1 MNLSAF
7 AYVHVGS
14 ILLIPYLYF
23 MIRDTSRDDYPLSDF
38 MSTLHDEAEQPLIG
52 HLNHDISQ
60 IEPPKAANGKRD
72 YRAIARF
79 VGCCVSATSLGWHD
93 GCIGALIPYLQLYY
107 GDVTDEKVSLVF
119 IGSFTGYSLAS
130 ILNVAMSSRLALGRL
145 IILGAVIQ
153 AVASMIIT
161 LRPPFIA
168 IAVCYVMAGF
178 GLALQDTQ
186 LNTYVARLPGAATKL
201 GIVHAAYGVGAL
213 LSPTIATL
221 LMQAKIAPPLFYIT
235 NLAWCVASVA
245 ALLTGFGISG
255 RTSLKAP
262 SQATSSG
269 GMNEEIA
276 SLKTVV
282 SSRTVWAAMLFNS
295 LYCGTES
302 GEAGWIVTFLMRE
315 RDGGAASG
323 YASAAF
329 YCGLTSS
336 RVMLLPLTTYITE
349 KRAVALYAVI
359 ALAMQVLIWTSPL
372 FIVDFMAIATC
383 GFVMGPIYPI
393 TVSLVTQAT
402 PHGYHPGALS
412 LVACLGQSGGA
423 LFPFIVGSLADKYGI
438 KVLQPVLVTLFVLM
452 ILLWQLM
459 PSPKSGL
466 RLAPKN
472 AANEEDVDS
481 NDHES

>member
-1 MNLSAF
+1 MSAF
-7 AYVHVGS
+7 
-14 ILLIPYLYF
+14 
-23 MIRDTSRDDYPLSDF
+23 
-38 MSTLHDEAEQPLIG
+38 HDEAEQPLIG
-52 HLNHDISQ
+52 GGPNYDISQ
-60 IEPPKAANGKRD
+60 LEPPRAADGKRD
-72 YRAIARF
+72 YRAIARL
-79 VGCCVSATSLGWHD
+79 VGCCVSAASVGWHD

-107 GDVTDEKVSLVF
+107 GNVTDEKVSLVF

-130 ILNVAMSSRLALGRL
+130 LLNVSMSSRLALGRL
-145 IILGAVIQ
+145 IILGATIQ
-153 AVASMIIT
+153 GVASAIIT

-201 GIVHAAYGVGAL
+201 GIVHASYGVGAL

-221 LMQAKIAPPLFYIT
+221 LMQAKVPPPLFYFT
-235 NLAWCVASVA
+235 NLAWCVTSIA
-245 ALLTGFGISG
+245 ALLAGFGISG
-255 RTSLKAP
+255 RATLKRQSQSTS
-262 SQATSSG
+262 TVVR
-269 GMNEEIA
+269 NEQIA

-282 SSRTVWAAMLFNS
+282 SSRAVWAAMLFTT

-302 GEAGWIVTFLMRE
+302 GEAGWIVSFLMRE
-315 RDGGAASG
+315 RDGGAVSG

-336 RVMLLPLTTYITE
+336 RVILLPFTAYMTE

-359 ALAMQVLIWTSPL
+359 ALAMQVVIWASPS
-372 FIVDFMAIATC
+372 FIVNFIAIATC

-412 LVACLGQSGGA
+412 LLACLGQSGGA
-423 LFPFIVGSLADKYGI
+423 LFPFVVGSFADSYGI
-438 KVLQPVLVTLFVLM
+438 KVLQPILVTLFVLM
-452 ILLWQLM
+452 IFFWQLM
-459 PSPKSGL
+459 PSPKVGL
-466 RLAPKN
+466 RLAPKT
-472 AANEEDVDS
+472 ASNEEDIDP
-481 NDHES
+481 NGHESSI

>member
-1 MNLSAF
+1 MVSDTPGDGYLLST
-7 AYVHVGS
+7 VM
-14 ILLIPYLYF
+14 P
-23 MIRDTSRDDYPLSDF
+23 
-38 MSTLHDEAEQPLIG
+38 TLHDEAEQPLMG
-52 HLNHDISQ
+52 GGPNHDISQ
-60 IEPPKAANGKRD
+60 MESLKTADGKRD
-72 YRAIARF
+72 YRAIARI
-79 VGCCVSATSLGWHD
+79 VGCCVSAASIGWHD

-107 GDVTDEKVSLVF
+107 SDVTDEKVSLVF

-130 ILNVAMSSRLALGRL
+130 LLNVAMSSRLALGRL
-145 IILGAVIQ
+145 IILGATIQ
-153 AVASMIIT
+153 AVASAIIT

-168 IAVCYVMAGF
+168 IAACYVMAGF

-221 LMQAKIAPPLFYIT
+221 LMQANVPPPSFYFT
-235 NLAWCVASVA
+235 NLAWCVVTP
-245 ALLTGFGISG
+245 TGERDEG
-255 RTSLKAP
+255 
-262 SQATSSG
+262 
-269 GMNEEIA
+269 IA

-282 SSRTVWAAMLFNS
+282 SSRAVWAALLFTT

-302 GEAGWIVTFLMRE
+302 GEAGWIVSFLMRE

-336 RVMLLPLTTYITE
+336 RVMLLPLTAYITE
-349 KRAVALYAVI
+349 KRAVAIYVVI
-359 ALAMQVLIWTSPL
+359 ALAMQVVIWTSML
-372 FIVDFMAIATC
+372 FIVDFIAIATC

-412 LVACLGQSGGA
+412 LLACLGQSGGA
-423 LFPFIVGSLADKYGI
+423 LFPFVVGSLADRYGI
-438 KVLQPVLVTLFVLM
+438 KVLQPVLVTLFILM

-459 PSPKSGL
+459 PPPKLGL
-466 RLAPKN
+466 RLAPKT
-472 AANEEDVDS
+472 ASNEEDVDP